1 MFCPKCG
8 TQNPDDGRFCR
19 SCGADLGNV
28 SAAMSGRPPQRM
40 QYTVDP
46 RKRGVS
52 WEHAITKIFTGLAFL
67 IVSIILGMT
76 GKFGAQVWWF
86 WLLIPAFGS
95 LGSGIAQVFQ
105 LKKLEKQEASFAPEE
120 TKNSIKSAPPNNAL
134 PPTQTDYAAPP
145 PRASIYDT
153 GELTER
159 PGSVTEG
166 TTRHLEMDS
175 EGKTMTLPKK

>member
-28 SAAMSGRPPQRM
+28 SAALSGKIPKPQ
-40 QYTVDP
+40 YIVDP

-52 WEHAITKIFTGLAFL
+52 WEHATTKIFTGLAFL
-67 IVSIILGMT
+67 TVSLILAFT
-76 GKFGAQVWWF
+76 GKFNGQNWWF

-95 LGSGIAQVFQ
+95 LGSGIAQVVQ
-105 LKKLEKQEASFAPEE
+105 LKKLEKREAGFAPPS
-120 TKNSIKSAPPNNAL
+120 TPNVISSAPPNNAL
-134 PPTQTDYAAPP
+134 PPTQTDYVAPP
-145 PRASIYDT
+145 TTSIYDT
-153 GELTER
+153 GELAER
-159 PGSVTEG
+159 PGSVTEN
-166 TTRHLEMDS
+166 TTRHLQMDS